1 MLGRQGNPPAERPQ
15 KRWSEAPPS
24 GREEMMLC
32 NVTNK
37 NGMTILVML
46 NCWPDMVDD
55 LRRGPA
61 TDDDDNDESA
71 QPIDSETWA
80 HWGM

>member
-1 MLGRQGNPPAERPQ
+1 ML
-15 KRWSEAPPS
+15 SD
-24 GREEMMLC
+24 
-32 NVTNK
+32 VTND

-46 NCWPDMVDD
+46 NCWPDMADD
-55 LRRGPA
+55 LRHGGPA
-61 TDDDDNDESA
+61 TDDDDNQSA